1 MAVARQRVMK
11 GSALAFFC
19 EGALTACLLH
29 LGNCSS
35 ERIHAR
41 NRFYF
46 FLISTQLKYPVD
58 SCPSPSLNRH
68 VQVLFLEWCYNPTRV
83 STRRE
88 SPLTY
93 VIERAAADYWVRA
106 FLFSRV

>member
-46 FLISTQLKYPVD
+46 LPYFDTAQISRGQLSV
-58 SCPSPSLNRH
+58 SVS
-68 VQVLFLEWCYNPTRV
+68 Q
-83 STRRE
+83 STRP
-88 SPLTY
+88 SIVLG
-93 VIERAAADYWVRA
+93 VV
-106 FLFSRV
+106 L